1 MKSIT
6 SRTKFQVEMTYDGR
20 VFRKIDPTGSWTTYP
35 VEPMT
40 LAQAEFVCADHN
52 SRGTCSEFT
61 IVDVEFESAQIL
73 AASAAKN
80 AYLKSV
86 GYDEMDRD
94 ERRNAKAIHAE
105 AYAVF
110 HGAKAQFLADYIR
123 ACYCV

>member
-1 MKSIT
+1 MKAIT

-52 SRGTCSEFT
+52 SRGTCSEFV
-61 IVDVEFESAQIL
+61 IVDVEFEAAQIL
-73 AASAAKN
+73 DASAAKN
-80 AYLKSV
+80 SFLELV
-86 GYDEMDRD
+86 GYNQMTRE
-94 ERRNAKAIHAE
+94 ERRNAKGIHEE

-110 HGAKAQFLADYIR
+110 HTAKDQFLAAYLR
-123 ACYCV
+123 KCYCV

>member
-1 MKSIT
+1 MKNVT

-52 SRGTCSEFT
+52 SRGTCSTFT

-73 AASAAKN
+73 YASAVKN
-80 AYLKSV
+80 AFLESV
-86 GYDEMDRD
+86 GYNEMTRD
-94 ERRNAKAIHAE
+94 ERRGAKVIHKQAYDVFHHAKAR
-105 AYAVF
+105 
-110 HGAKAQFLADYIR
+110 FLADYIR
-123 ACYCV
+123 ACYCA